1 MFSLRDFCAK
11 KIRVFGDHNC
21 CICVSN
27 LKGCLD
33 KQHVRIIRCLT
44 ELFIDSAM
52 QRANEHDDKSLFVSS
67 VGLLHIHT
75 DRHISGNVNVGCN
88 LLVHFCDCA
97 CRTSFIEGPLPYPSN
112 TILALQYRRLT

>member
-1 MFSLRDFCAK
+1 MCQQSEGMSGQATRP
-11 KIRVFGDHNC
+11 HH
-21 CICVSN
+21 
-27 LKGCLD
+27 
-33 KQHVRIIRCLT
+33 QMPYRI
-44 ELFIDSAM
+44 FIDSAM

-75 DRHISGNVNVGCN
+75 DRHISGNVNVECN